1 MKTSNEQ
8 NMEEYLK
15 TVTNGKGSE
24 QTKMTDA
31 LMLIAMQMATLT
43 DVLSDLTY
51 KTEVE
56 RRNERNV
63 REKQQ

>member
-1 MKTSNEQ
+1 MKTSNKQ